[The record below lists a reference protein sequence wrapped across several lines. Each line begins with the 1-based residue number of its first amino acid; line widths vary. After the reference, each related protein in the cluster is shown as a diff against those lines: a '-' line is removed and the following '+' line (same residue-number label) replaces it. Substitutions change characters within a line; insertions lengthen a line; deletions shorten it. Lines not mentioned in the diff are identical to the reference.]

1 MEYVPP
7 KEKFDIEKIVNQDIE
22 VKENIVS
29 KLKKNRRKK
38 LYAVICMLL
47 FVVVVSGG
55 YVVNKASITFDRITG
70 EQNAMLK
77 SIIKM
82 LPVGSRFFQIL
93 PVEGEDYSAMEKAK
107 ENKLERLNILLL
119 GIRGAGDPNG
129 GLLTDTMMVAS
140 IELKTGNVALISV
153 PRDLYVNMPNHGYK
167 NKINEAY
174 VLGMKDTK
182 NWKGGLDYA
191 KKAVS
196 EVTGLDVHYAASIDF
211 RAFKEIIDTMGGIT
225 ITLSQPFSELNQFEE
240 GPVSLPAG
248 KQTINGD
255 TALLF
260 VRARFSSNDFD
271 RAKRQQQVLMAVK
284 EKALGLGVLSNPLK
298 IVSIL
303 DAFGNDVRTDA
314 ELWEIQ
320 EMAVLAQRLDSSKI
334 KHKVFDT
341 TEGGLLYSSR
351 DQNGAYILLPDGGS
365 FDRMKE
371 EIKNIFN

>member
-1 MEYVPP
+1 MAYIPP
-7 KEKFDIEKIVNQDIE
+7 TEKFDVEKIVNQDIE
-22 VKENIVS
+22 VKEGIVS
-29 KLKKNRRKK
+29 KLKKSRRKRI
-38 LYAVICMLL
+38 YAAICVVFFAVI
-47 FVVVVSGG
+47 VSGG
-55 YVVNKASITFDRITG
+55 YVVHKASITFDKMTG
-70 EQNAMLK
+70 EENSMLK

-93 PVEGEDYSAMEKAK
+93 PVEGEDYSAMEKVK
-107 ENKLERLNILLL
+107 DNKLERLNVLLL
-119 GIRGAGDPNG
+119 GIRGADDPNG
-129 GLLTDTMMVAS
+129 GLLTDTMMLAS

-153 PRDLYVNMPNHGYK
+153 PRDLYVKIPNHDYSR
-167 NKINEAY
+167 KINEAF
-174 VLGMKDTK
+174 VLGMEDSKS
-182 NWKGGLDYA
+182 WKGGLDYA
-191 KKAVS
+191 RKAVS

-225 ITLSQPFSELNQFEE
+225 ITLAQPFSELNQFEE
-240 GPVSLPAG
+240 GPISLPAG
-248 KQTINGD
+248 KQQINGS

-303 DAFGNDVRTDA
+303 DTLGNDVRMDA

-341 TEGGLLYSSR
+341 SDTGLLFASR
-351 DQNGAYILLPDGGS
+351 DQNGAYILLPDGGNY
-365 FDRMKE
+365 DRIRE
-371 EIKNIFN
+371 EIKNLFN